1 MIFGI
6 FAGLTAALL
15 NSVGYLFSAFFLK
28 KSNSPFKLLVFAQT
42 WMLIFSV
49 PFIWFLLPEK
59 GIADPAKFFTALAYW
74 VLVFCTGQASFFL
87 ALRHFEASRLSS
99 LLGLKIIVL
108 TVIYMFVNKS
118 IPNTGQWL
126 AVLMAAA
133 AAMLINYSAGSS
145 RNLKGWIYVFI
156 TLICYSLSDINET
169 TMVLCLVESGL
180 PTLRS
185 AFAATMTNYVALGI
199 LTLPGLF
206 FFKPDK
212 TFHLSVPYAAF
223 WLLSQAALMTCFALV
238 APVFGNVILA
248 SRGIF
253 SVLLGA
259 LLAVIGIQGV
269 DAQISKKQWFRR
281 GIAAL
286 LMVIAIAVYSFST
299 AK

>member
-1 MIFGI
+1 MVFGI

-15 NSVGYLFSAFFLK
+15 NSVGYLFNAFLLK
-28 KSNSPFKLLVFAQT
+28 KNNSPFKLLVFAQT
-42 WMLIFSV
+42 WMLIFSL
-49 PFIWFLLPEK
+49 PFIWFLLPEN
-59 GIADPAKFFTALAYW
+59 GIADPGKFFKALAYW
-74 VLVFCTGQASFFL
+74 VIVFCTGQASFFL

-108 TVIYMFVNKS
+108 TVIYMFVNRS

-126 AVLMAAA
+126 AVFMAAG
-133 AAMLINYSAGSS
+133 AAMLINYSAGNSWKS
-145 RNLKGWIYVFI
+145 KGWLYVFV

-169 TMVLCLVESGL
+169 TLVLCLVESGL
-180 PTLRS
+180 PPLRS
-185 AFAATMTNYVALGI
+185 AFAATMTNYVVLGI

-212 TFHLSVPYAAF
+212 TFHLSIPYAAF

-253 SVLLGA
+253 SVLLGV
-259 LLAVIGIQGV
+259 LLAVLGIRGV
-269 DAQISKKQWFRR
+269 DAHISKKQWIRR

-286 LMVIAIAVYSFST
+286 LMVLAIGIYSKAVN
-299 AK
+299 